1 MREMGYL
8 CPTLDLGKLKLV
20 QYKRKIIIRNL
31 IFCYCSNVIMKDE
44 VFVRTVWQTKFLYKS
59 LIDQERKKALSFPFK
74 RILHYLLHTLAIFSP
89 QSLQCNFHTAA
100 RVFFLKHNFKT
111 WLLSSFSGWSSNS
124 SAALAFPHTIYLST
138 LLCFC
143 SCRND
148 MTFSPIC
155 NLSKFYLPIKVRHN
169 GHLLDEA
176 SLNSSCHDC
185 SFLFDLCHLAGSN

>member
-1 MREMGYL
+1 MTSLPSIQSKYIWISLCWTKVQAQWWTVARQAIISREGV
-8 CPTLDLGKLKLV
+8 TA
-20 QYKRKIIIRNL
+20 
-31 IFCYCSNVIMKDE
+31 
-44 VFVRTVWQTKFLYKS
+44 TAS